1 MTTQTSR
8 SAYGKLLVVED
19 EDAVF
24 RVLERI
30 VSKFRPVRHANSLE
44 SATGEL
50 RDRGQWCGFL
60 FDLSLGPQRQAGIQL
75 LETVHAEF
83 PGVPAALVTGH
94 IDGAVVNR
102 VAALGATIISK
113 PLGENELLPFLQRVI
128 ARELGLAKSF
138 AERLN
143 GVSRSFKLSP
153 REHELLAWIVAGG
166 TREGYLAFTGMAETT
181 LKTHVKHVLAKSG
194 TSSLAEAVNA
204 ALRMV
209 FLKESPGDDF
219 PFTTFEQ
226 VARRYDGSPQ

>member
-1 MTTQTSR
+1 MNVTTQTAR
-8 SAYGKLLVVED
+8 TTYGKLLVVED

-30 VSKFRPVRHANSLE
+30 VSRFRPVRHASSLE

-50 RDRGQWCGFL
+50 RDRDQWCGFL
-60 FDLSLGPQRQAGIQL
+60 FDLSLGPQREAGMQL
-75 LETVHAEF
+75 LETVHSEF

-94 IDGAVVNR
+94 IDGSVVNR

-113 PLGENELLPFLQRVI
+113 PLGEHELLPFLQRVM
-128 ARELGLAKSF
+128 ARELGLAKNFS
-138 AERLN
+138 ERLN
-143 GVSRSFKLSP
+143 GVSRSYKLSP

-204 ALRMV
+204 ALRAA
-209 FLKESPGDDF
+209 FLNDQASNDF
-219 PFTTFEQ
+219 PFSTFQ
-226 VARRYDGSPQ
+226 QAARRYD